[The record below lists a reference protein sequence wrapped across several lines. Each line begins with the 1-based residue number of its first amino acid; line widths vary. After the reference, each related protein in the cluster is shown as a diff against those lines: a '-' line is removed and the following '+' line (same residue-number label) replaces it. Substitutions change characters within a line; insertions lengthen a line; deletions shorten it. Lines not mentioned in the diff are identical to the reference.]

1 MGLGLRAGGV
11 KMEFADPGRLV
22 PTALEYFKGG
32 AATFSATAAGSQQR
46 PTIKILV
53 KVLLDP
59 GDIDGI
65 SAANQRPVFIY
76 RHVFDCGW

>member
-22 PTALEYFKGG
+22 SAALEYFKGG

-46 PTIKILV
+46 PAVKVLV

-76 RHVFDCGW
+76 QARF